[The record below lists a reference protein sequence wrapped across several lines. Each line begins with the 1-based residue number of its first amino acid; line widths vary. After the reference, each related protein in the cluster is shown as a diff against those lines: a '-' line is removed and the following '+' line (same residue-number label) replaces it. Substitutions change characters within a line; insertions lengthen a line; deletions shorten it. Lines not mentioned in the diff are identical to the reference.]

1 MVIPDI
7 LANSGGVMVSY
18 FEQVQNNT
26 NFYWEEDEIDEK
38 LYKKITHAANAVY
51 DISKDTNTHLRN
63 GAYIV
68 AMKRVLDAMKDR
80 GEF

>member
-1 MVIPDI
+1 
-7 LANSGGVMVSY
+7 MVSY

-26 NFYWEEDEIDEK
+26 NYYWDEDEVDTK
-38 LYKKITHAANAVY
+38 LHTKITHAANTVFEMANE
-51 DISKDTNTHLRN
+51 KNTHLRN
-63 GAYIV
+63 AAYIV